1 MRFQDLNKILFLIIL
16 LFALIQA
23 ESVEE
28 IRKKCQSEEGLQS
41 CGSCTK
47 QHPECSWCS
56 EPGITVPR
64 CDHRTSFARTCP
76 SAANSAG
83 QSEITIPDQHNV
95 PLGNESPRTKQPIQI
110 FPQQVY
116 MRLKPGDSQRAEFTY
131 RHIRPEIKDA
141 TIQTSDLKTLPFN
154 IEFEINCN
162 GQMIKGKTC
171 PNAKV
176 GQEYKFFAT
185 VTLKE
190 CKSSGT
196 LPVSIGVIGYNDISA
211 IYVTPL
217 CACECEKLKNHKK
230 QDYSCNAA
238 GTLICGQCV
247 CEPGFGGRKCEC
259 DLSKYG
265 VTTTKALDDRCRENP
280 GEPVCRGQGICEC
293 GKCKCNSQHI
303 LGRFCE
309 CDSTSCPKDSAGRLC
324 SGRGEC
330 YCGKCKCEE
339 GFDGDDCSCTSDEA
353 PCRDN
358 GKVCSNNGKC
368 SCGKCACKD
377 GFTGAFCSVEQA
389 SNEKDGTTLNA
400 NDFSTSST
408 SELPKN
414 TDGSILPETTES
426 SDTANVEAS
435 ETMEQDA
442 ESSGTEST
450 QMRILL
456 ALLVVFLS
464 VKLGLILS

>member
-1 MRFQDLNKILFLIIL
+1 
-16 LFALIQA
+16 
-23 ESVEE
+23 
-28 IRKKCQSEEGLQS
+28 
-41 CGSCTK
+41 
-47 QHPECSWCS
+47 
-56 EPGITVPR
+56 
-64 CDHRTSFARTCP
+64 
-76 SAANSAG
+76 
-83 QSEITIPDQHNV
+83 
-95 PLGNESPRTKQPIQI
+95 
-110 FPQQVY
+110 
-116 MRLKPGDSQRAEFTY
+116 
-131 RHIRPEIKDA
+131 
-141 TIQTSDLKTLPFN
+141 
-154 IEFEINCN
+154 
-162 GQMIKGKTC
+162 
-171 PNAKV
+171 
-176 GQEYKFFAT
+176 
-185 VTLKE
+185 
-190 CKSSGT
+190 
-196 LPVSIGVIGYNDISA
+196 
-211 IYVTPL
+211 
-217 CACECEKLKNHKK
+217 
-230 QDYSCNAA
+230 
-238 GTLICGQCV
+238 
-247 CEPGFGGRKCEC
+247 
-259 DLSKYG
+259 
-265 VTTTKALDDRCRENP
+265 
-280 GEPVCRGQGICEC
+280 
-293 GKCKCNSQHI
+293 

-339 GFDGDDCSCTSDEA
+339 GFDGDDCNCTSDEA

-414 TDGSILPETTES
+414 ADGSILPETTES

-435 ETMEQDA
+435 ETMEQDG

-450 QMRILL
+450 QMRVLL